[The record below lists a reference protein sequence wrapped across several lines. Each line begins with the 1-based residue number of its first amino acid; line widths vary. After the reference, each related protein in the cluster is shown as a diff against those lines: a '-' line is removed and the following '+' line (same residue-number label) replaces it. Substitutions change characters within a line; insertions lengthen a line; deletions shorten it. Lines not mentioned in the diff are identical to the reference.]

1 MLIEVSHSGKSV
13 AWREWWKQKCREAQ
27 ILVKIVKVTMYDF
40 EFSTLES
47 HLVSAPEISLFISTT
62 GSSGIQKDEKYNQS
76 INQSISNH
84 SFKVKDWKSK
94 TGHEGK

>member
-1 MLIEVSHSGKSV
+1 
-13 AWREWWKQKCREAQ
+13 
-27 ILVKIVKVTMYDF
+27 MYDF

-62 GSSGIQKDEKYNQS
+62 GSSGIQKDEKYNPS
-76 INQSISNH
+76 ISQSISNL
-84 SFKVKDWKSK
+84 SFKVKDWESK